1 MKTTH
6 YLRIPDTDIIYQYTR
21 YKSGNCTKK
30 LIFADN
36 RPHNGSTERIT
47 AAEYN
52 EAITTL
58 EKAGE

>member
-6 YLRIPDTDIIYQYTR
+6 YLRIPDTNIIYQYTR
-21 YKSGNCTKK
+21 YKSGNCTRK

-36 RPHNGSTERIT
+36 IPQNRAAERIT